1 MKLAVVASAV
11 LAAGLSLS
19 ACDLAATITQTAAS
33 PAAAPPPSCH
43 QQYEAWKHG
52 VVGGEFAAFR
62 SALRAV
68 AWAAHHQDAPEL
80 AAALK
85 QAAARWLSATPPP
98 RCAGPQG
105 YYGQMLATATPPRTA
120 RKRQPGSAP

>member
-1 MKLAVVASAV
+1 MCAPSAHVPDHMVMRLAVVASAV

-98 RCAGPQG
+98 RCADPQG
-105 YYGQMLATATPPRTA
+105 
-120 RKRQPGSAP
+120 